1 MLINEAS
8 MCGINGI
15 LGISGIDD
23 PKAVVSRMNDKL
35 DHRGP
40 DAAGTFL
47 GEDLVLGHRRLSI
60 IDLSDAGNQPFS
72 DEEARLTLVFNG
84 EVYNYRELRDQLS
97 DYSFRT
103 GTDTEV
109 ILAAYK
115 KWGTDCLDHFNGM
128 FALAIWDA
136 GARQLMI
143 ARDRMGIK
151 PLYYSWQGSRLI
163 FSSEIR
169 SLLASDLIPRKL
181 DKAALVDYLRYQ
193 TVHAPATIV
202 ENVNVLMPGHRM
214 IIADGEYQMERWW
227 NMAAAA
233 TPVSGSRKEILQNV
247 REKLTRS
254 VELRMRADVPF
265 GAFLSGGIDSSAI
278 VGLMAEVSDA
288 AISTFS
294 VTFNE
299 REFSEAP
306 FAELIAK
313 RFNTDHHEIRLTPDR
328 FKELI
333 PDALAAMD
341 HPSGDG
347 PNTYVVSKVTRD
359 AGITMALSGL
369 GGDELFAGYDI
380 FTRAVSLLDK
390 RWVMSFPK
398 FIRRF
403 GGEIMKSVKPSV
415 ASDKTAAILTED
427 YLELE
432 YFYPHNRLVFDER
445 TVRSVLR
452 SGKLPKYA
460 PHRFLLEELAYGTPG
475 FSLPF
480 LSKVSLA
487 EIGTYLQ
494 NVLLRDTDQMSMA
507 HALEVRTPFLDHHLV
522 SYTLGV
528 PDPERFPHTP
538 KKLLTDALD
547 PLLPRE
553 IIDRQKMGF
562 TLPWDHWM
570 KNEMKPF
577 CEDHLKALGQRPW
590 INPQGTDALWKRFL
604 GGDPKVSWS
613 RLWHL
618 IVLEHWLQSNHFGE
632 D

>member
-1 MLINEAS
+1 

-23 PKAVVSRMNDKL
+23 PKAVVGRMNDKL
-35 DHRGP
+35 AHRGP
-40 DAAGTFL
+40 DASGTFV
-47 GEDLVLGHRRLSI
+47 GEDLILGHRRLSI
-60 IDLSDAGNQPFS
+60 IDLSEAGNQPFR
-72 DEEARLTLVFNG
+72 DEEAGITLVFNG
-84 EVYNYRELRDQLS
+84 EIYNYRELRDQLS
-97 DYSFRT
+97 EHTFRT

-109 ILAAYK
+109 ILAAYQ
-115 KWGTDCLDHFNGM
+115 KWGLDCLNHFNGM
-128 FALAIWDA
+128 FSLAIWDA

-143 ARDRMGIK
+143 ARDRLGIK

-169 SLLASDLIPRKL
+169 ALLASDLIDRKL
-181 DKAALVDYLRYQ
+181 DKTALIDYLRYQ
-193 TVHAPATIV
+193 TVHAPATLV
-202 ENVNVLMPGHRM
+202 EGVQVLMPGHRM
-214 IIADGEYQMERWW
+214 IIADGEYRLERWW
-227 NMAAAA
+227 SMAAEAS
-233 TPVSGSRKEILQNV
+233 PVSETRKQILRNV

-265 GAFLSGGIDSSAI
+265 GAFLSGGIDSSAV
-278 VGLMAEVSDA
+278 VGLMAEVSQSA
-288 AISTFS
+288 VSTFS

-299 REFSEAP
+299 REYSEAP
-306 FAELIAK
+306 YAELIAK
-313 RFNTDHHEIRLTPDR
+313 RFNTDHHEIRLTPAR

-403 GGEIMKSVKPSV
+403 GGEIMKAVKPSI
-415 ASDKTAAILTED
+415 ASDKAAAILTED

-432 YFYPHNRLVFDER
+432 YFYPHNRLVFDDR
-445 TVRSVLR
+445 TVRSILR
-452 SGKLPKYA
+452 SNKLPDYA
-460 PHRFLLEELAYGTPG
+460 PHLFLLEELAFGTPG
-475 FSLPF
+475 FTLPF
-480 LSKVSLA
+480 LSKVSVA
-487 EIGTYLQ
+487 EIGTYMQ

-507 HALEVRTPFLDHHLV
+507 HALEVRTPFLDHELV
-522 SYTLGV
+522 SYALGV
-528 PDPERFPHTP
+528 PDPERYPHTP
-538 KKLLTDALD
+538 KRLLTDALD

-553 IIDRQKMGF
+553 IIDRPKMGF

-570 KNEMKPF
+570 KNEMRTF
-577 CEDHLKALGQRPW
+577 CKAHLEALGKRAW
-590 INPQGTDALWKRFL
+590 FDARGIDALWKRFL
-604 GGDPKVSWS
+604 GGDRKITWS
-613 RLWHL
+613 RIWHL
-618 IVLEHWLQSNHFGE
+618 IVLEHWLQTNHIGE